1 MSETLHLLIVD
12 DEAYMRLAL
21 DRILRHHSIQLSDL
35 QQNIDFR
42 LSQAET
48 GEIALDLIET
58 DPPDLI
64 LLDFKL
70 PGMSGMEL
78 LAALRERALDIPV
91 VMITAYASLDTAVQA
106 TKAGAFDFL
115 AKPFTTEDLRS
126 AVQKAARHS
135 MVQREASKLA
145 LQRRQIRF
153 EFLSMLAHELKSP
166 LAAVEG
172 NLFILRD
179 HLAGDTI
186 QGYDDLVNRSIFR
199 LEAMQKLILDLLDL
213 TRIESGSKKRSL
225 MDIDLC
231 AVARHAIE
239 THRAQAAA
247 KQVSISFAGPRCLY
261 IKADGGEMEMVFN
274 NLISNAVK
282 YNRDGGAVAVAIQD
296 LGATVA
302 MSVRDTGIGMSREEV
317 AKLFGE
323 FTRIKNRKTMNI
335 LGSGLGLSIV
345 KRVLSL
351 YGGKVRV
358 ESEPDEGSTFT
369 VSLPKDPVP
378 LPEEEPP
385 LATWAGPSE

>member
-1 MSETLHLLIVD
+1 MNETLHLLIVD
-12 DEAYMRLAL
+12 DEPYMRLAL
-21 DRILRHHSIQLSDL
+21 DRILRHHSIHLSDV
-35 QQNIDFR
+35 QKDIGFR

-48 GEIALDLIET
+48 GEIALERIET

-64 LLDFKL
+64 LLDYKL
-70 PGMSGMEL
+70 PGMSGLEV
-78 LAALRERALDIPV
+78 LAALKERALDIPV
-91 VMITAYASLDTAVQA
+91 VMITAYASLETAVQA

-115 AKPFTTEDLRS
+115 AKPFTPVDLRA
-126 AVQKAARHS
+126 AVQKATRHC

-145 LQRRQIRF
+145 VQRRQIRF

-179 HLAGDTI
+179 HLAGDSI
-186 QGYDDLVNRSIFR
+186 QSYDELVNRSLFR
-199 LEAMQKLILDLLDL
+199 LEGMNKLILDLLDL
-213 TRIESGSKKRSL
+213 TRIESGLKKRSL

-239 THRAQAAA
+239 THRAQAAT

-261 IKADGGEMEMVFN
+261 VKGDAGELEMVFN

-282 YNRDGGAVAVAIQD
+282 YNKDGGTVAVVVQD
-296 LGATVA
+296 LDSTVA
-302 MSVRDTGIGMSREEV
+302 ISGRDTGIGMSREEV

-323 FTRIKNRKTMNI
+323 FTRIKNPKTMNI
-335 LGSGLGLSIV
+335 LGSGLGLSIL
-345 KRVLSL
+345 RRILHL
-351 YGGKVRV
+351 YGGRVHV

-369 VSLPKDPVP
+369 VTLPKEQVP
-378 LPEEEPP
+378 FPGKEPP
-385 LATWAGPSE
+385 G